1 MLIKNQIKNKG
12 AIGISAIIG
21 IIVVI
26 LIIVGVMLMSS
37 YNKLVTL
44 NTQVDTQWSQVET
57 QYQRRFDLIPNLVE
71 SAKAVMTQEQE
82 VFTAIAEAR
91 TRYAGATTP
100 DAKAAAAGELE
111 QGLGRLLAIVENYPQ
126 LRSSETVQTL
136 MAQLEGTENRISV
149 ERGRY
154 NTSVQDYNLAVR
166 RFPGSLMAGLFGFDA
181 RTPFA
186 ADQGAES
193 APKVQF

>member
-1 MLIKNQIKNKG
+1 MNINMQTRKKG
-12 AIGISAIIG
+12 AIGMVTII
-21 IIVVI
+21 IIVIV
-26 LIIVGVMLMSS
+26 IIVGVLLMSS

-44 NTQVDTQWSQVET
+44 TTNVDTQWSQVET

-91 TRYAGATTP
+91 TRYAGATTV
-100 DAKAAAAGELE
+100 DAKAQAAGELE
-111 QGLGRLLAIVENYPQ
+111 QGLGRLLAIIENYPQ

-136 MAQLEGTENRISV
+136 MAQLEGTENRIST
-149 ERGRY
+149 ERGRF
-154 NTSVQDYNLAVR
+154 NTAVQEYNLAVR
-166 RFPGSLMAGLFGFDA
+166 RFPGSIMAGLFGFDE

-186 ADQGAES
+186 ADQGAAT